1 MKVLSCPST
10 HTTGFNQPAERK
22 KKKKDKD
29 GAGAMAA
36 QQRTWLWFPAL
47 TQQLTTIR
55 NCSSRGSNILWM
67 QALTYDTILK
77 REREKGGREDRHRQ
91 TENMNLMKS

>member
-1 MKVLSCPST
+1 
-10 HTTGFNQPAERK
+10 
-22 KKKKDKD
+22 
-29 GAGAMAA
+29 MAA

-77 REREKGGREDRHRQ
+77 REREKGGERRQ
-91 TENMNLMKS
+91 TQTDREHELNEKLS